1 MAFAFEFD
9 DGTVREWHTDGPED
23 VRCVRNTG
31 YTPSIYVDT
40 PQGQLDA
47 LRKDLALDP
56 KVVDTAIEERFL
68 SLGAEERRPVL
79 RLDVERMADLT
90 PLARELKHT
99 HERERG
105 APGTYR
111 LYNVDLAPQF
121 RYAVD
126 TGTSPVPER
135 DLSLLH
141 LDAPTEALAD
151 GDLAAVEI
159 EGEPAGSDPA
169 DVLQTVHSRVA
180 RADPDVL
187 VCSSAQVVPLLF
199 EEARKHGL
207 EDFQL
212 GRLPGY
218 EQLAAE
224 STFESYGQVGHSP
237 ARYSVPG
244 RVILDRSNSFLLGHS
259 SLAGLLDLVERSW
272 KPLQEVGWA
281 SIGNVLTA
289 IQIREALNRDVLVPW
304 NKWEPEAF
312 KDVHTLHAADRGGF
326 TFQPDVGLHEE
337 VVEVDFASLYP
348 RIICEH
354 NISPETILCNC
365 HPDREDVPELDYNV
379 CERDGFLPE
388 VLRPLLEDREGWKA
402 ELADLDAIEELPPE
416 TRERAAAAHLEWVS
430 EIEGDGDGHGDRKG
444 DPDGKGHHADP
455 VDALEDRRDVLAAKS
470 SAIKWILV
478 SCFGYQG
485 YRNSKFGRIECHEA
499 INAVARDVLLTA
511 KEHAERNGWRVVHGI
526 VDSLWLTPVDEN
538 HAPLAIVTDAVSAEI
553 DITLEQEARYDWVAF
568 VPRRDA
574 DAGALTKYVGKVAGK
589 ESFKVRGIEARQR
602 STPAFVA
609 DVQREL
615 LDVLDEHRA
624 PEPVV
629 DALRGHLA
637 DLQAGRVDPADLVI
651 TKRVSQRL
659 AEYSQSTRTVAA
671 LRRYQLA
678 DVERSP
684 GQDVHFVVVDDDAR
698 GRERVR
704 LPFEAVGAYDAD
716 FYATLLVRAC
726 ESVVSPLGWDRT
738 DVRRYLTGEENYEL
752 SAFG

>member
-1 MAFAFEFD
+1 MAFTFD
-9 DGTVREWHTDGPED
+9 FRDGTVLEWHTGSEPGDA
-23 VRCVRNTG
+23 VRCVRNED
-31 YTPSIYVDT
+31 YTPSISLR
-40 PQGQLDA
+40 PASGQLEP
-47 LRKDLALDP
+47 LRRDLAPDP
-56 KVVDTAIEERFL
+56 KVADTAVEERYR
-68 SLGAEERRPVL
+68 SLGADERTPVL
-79 RLDVERMADLT
+79 RIDVERMADVT
-90 PLARELKHT
+90 PLARELKHAR
-99 HERERG
+99 ERERA

-111 LYNVDLAPQF
+111 LYDVDLAPQF

-126 TGTSPVPER
+126 TGTSPVPEG

-141 LDAPTEALAD
+141 LDLPEPALAD
-151 GDLAAVEI
+151 GDVTALEVA
-159 EGEPAGSDPA
+159 GEPAGTEAA
-169 DVLQTVHSRVA
+169 DVVGTVHSRVA

-187 VCSSAQVVPLLF
+187 VCSSAEIVPALF
-199 EEARKHGL
+199 EASRRTGVDL
-207 EDFQL
+207 QL

-224 STFESYGQVGHSP
+224 STFESYGRVGHSP

-289 IQIREALNRDVLVPW
+289 IQIREARERDVLVPW

-326 TFQPDVGLHEE
+326 TFQPDVGLHED
-337 VVEVDFASLYP
+337 VVEVDFVSLYP

-354 NISPETILCNC
+354 NISPETILCDC
-365 HPDREDVPELDYNV
+365 HADREDVPELGYNV
-379 CERDGFLPE
+379 CDRPGFLPD
-388 VLRPLLEDREGWKA
+388 VLQPLLDDREGWKA
-402 ELADLDAIEELPPE
+402 ELADVDAVEALPPG
-416 TRERAAAAHLEWVS
+416 TRERAAAAYLER
-430 EIEGDGDGHGDRKG
+430 DGDG
-444 DPDGKGHHADP
+444 DP
-455 VDALEDRRDVLAAKS
+455 VDALADRRDDLAAKS

-511 KEHAERNGWRVVHGI
+511 KEHAEGRGWRVVHGI
-526 VDSLWLTPVDEN
+526 VDSLWLTPVEPD
-538 HAPLAIVTDAVSAEI
+538 HAPLSAVTDAVSAEI
-553 DITLEQEARYDWVAF
+553 DIALEAEAEYDWVAF
-568 VPRRDA
+568 VPKRGS
-574 DAGALTKYVGKVAGK
+574 DAGALTKYVGKVAGGEGYK
-589 ESFKVRGIEARQR
+589 IRGVEARQR

-609 DVQREL
+609 DVQRDL

-624 PEPVV
+624 PEPVCE
-629 DALRGHLA
+629 ALRGAIA
-637 DLQAGRVDPADLVI
+637 DLHAGRVEPEDLVI
-651 TKRVSQRL
+651 TKRVSRRL

-678 DVERSP
+678 EVERSP
-684 GQDVHFVVVDDDAR
+684 GQDVHFVVVDDGAR

-704 LPFEAVGAYDAD
+704 LPFEEVGRYDAD

-726 ESVVSPLGWDRT
+726 ESVVSPLGWDRS
-738 DVRRYLTGEENYEL
+738 DVRRYLTGEENYGL

>member
-1 MAFAFEFD
+1 MALAFDFR
-9 DGTVREWHTDGPED
+9 DGTVLEWHTDGPDD
-23 VRCVRNTG
+23 VRCVRNEG

-40 PQGQLDA
+40 PSGQLEP
-47 LRKDLALDP
+47 LQRDLATDP
-56 KVVDTAIEERFL
+56 KVVDTAVVERYL
-68 SLGAEERRPVL
+68 SLGADERTRVL
-79 RLDVERMADLT
+79 RLDVERLRDVT
-90 PLARELKHT
+90 PLARELKHDR
-99 HERERG
+99 ERERA

-141 LDAPTEALAD
+141 LDVPTDALAD
-151 GDLAAVEI
+151 GDLSAVEI
-159 EGEPAGSDPA
+159 AGEPAGSDPA

-187 VCSSAQVVPLLF
+187 VLSAAGLVPLLF
-199 EEARKHGL
+199 EEARKAGID
-207 EDFQL
+207 DFQL

-224 STFESYGQVGHSP
+224 STFESYGRVGHSP
-237 ARYSVPG
+237 ARYNVPG

-289 IQIREALNRDVLVPW
+289 IQIREARERDVLIPW

-312 KDVHTLHAADRGGF
+312 KDIHTLHAADRGGF
-326 TFQPDVGLHEE
+326 TFQPDVGLHED

-354 NISPETILCNC
+354 NISPETILCDC
-365 HPDREDVPELDYNV
+365 HADRADVPELGYSV
-379 CERDGFLPE
+379 CDRDGFLPD
-388 VLRPLLEDREGWKA
+388 VLQPLLDDREGWKA
-402 ELADLDAIEELPPE
+402 ELAALDAIESLPPG
-416 TRERAAAAHLEWVS
+416 TRERAADAHLHGVAGADW
-430 EIEGDGDGHGDRKG
+430 DGVAADGL
-444 DPDGKGHHADP
+444 A
-455 VDALEDRRDVLAAKS
+455 ARRDVLSAKS

-511 KEHAERNGWRVVHGI
+511 KEHAEANGWRVVHGI
-526 VDSLWLTPVDEN
+526 VDSLWLTPVAAD
-538 HAPLAIVTDAVSAEI
+538 HAPLETVTDAVSAEI
-553 DITLEQEARYDWVAF
+553 DIALEAEAEYDWVAF
-568 VPRRDA
+568 VPKRESDT
-574 DAGALTKYVGKVAGK
+574 GALTKYVGKVAG
-589 ESFKVRGIEARQR
+589 EDAFKVRGVEARQR
-602 STPAFVA
+602 STPAVVES
-609 DVQREL
+609 VQRDL
-615 LDVLDEHRA
+615 LAVLDEHRA

-629 DALRGHLA
+629 DALRSHVA
-637 DLQAGRVDPADLVI
+637 DLQAGRVEPADLVI

-659 AEYSQSTRTVAA
+659 AEYSQATRTVAA

-678 DVERSP
+678 DVARSP

-704 LPFEAVGAYDAD
+704 LPFEDVGAYDAD
-716 FYATLLVRAC
+716 FYTTLLIRAC
-726 ESVVSPLGWDRT
+726 ESVVSPLGWDRS